1 MKLNAKIHGRAP
13 NETIHCAAAS
23 RTPER
28 PPPDEFG
35 VTHHDVL
42 FNEEEN
48 KIWCV
53 LDAPNKEA
61 VEKHHEKAGLTCEWI
76 REVESSRE

>member
-1 MKLNAKIHGRAP
+1 MPKYLDEHQMKPFTAQRLREAQKA
-13 NETIHCAAAS
+13 
-23 RTPER
+23 
-28 PPPDEFG
+28 PPDEFG

-42 FNEEEN
+42 FSEEEN

-61 VEKHHEKAGLTCEWI
+61 VEKHHEKAGLSCDWI
-76 REVESSRE
+76 REVESTKE

>member
-1 MKLNAKIHGRAP
+1 MPKYLDEHQMNPFTAEQLRELQNA
-13 NETIHCAAAS
+13 
-23 RTPER
+23 
-28 PPPDEFG
+28 PPDEFG

-42 FNEEEN
+42 FSEEKN

-61 VEKHHEKAGLTCEWI
+61 VEKHHEKAGLKCDWI
-76 REVESSRE
+76 REVESTRE

>member
-1 MKLNAKIHGRAP
+1 MPKYMDEHQMKPFTAQQLRELQSA
-13 NETIHCAAAS
+13 
-23 RTPER
+23 
-28 PPPDEFG
+28 PPDEFG

-42 FNEEEN
+42 FSEEEN

-61 VEKHHEKAGLTCEWI
+61 VEKHHAKAGLKCEWI
-76 REVESSRE
+76 REVESTRE

>member
-1 MKLNAKIHGRAP
+1 MPKYLDEHQMKPLTAKQLREAQNA
-13 NETIHCAAAS
+13 
-23 RTPER
+23 
-28 PPPDEFG
+28 PPDEFG

-42 FNEEEN
+42 FSKEEN

-61 VEKHHEKAGLTCEWI
+61 VEKHHEKAGLKCEWI
-76 REVESSRE
+76 REVESTRE

>member
-1 MKLNAKIHGRAP
+1 MPKYLDMHHMKPFTAQQLREAQKAP
-13 NETIHCAAAS
+13 E
-23 RTPER
+23 
-28 PPPDEFG
+28 DEFG

-42 FNEEEN
+42 FSEEEN

-61 VEKHHEKAGLTCEWI
+61 VEQHHEKAGIKCEWI
-76 REVESSRE
+76 REIESARE

>member
-1 MKLNAKIHGRAP
+1 MPKYLDEHQMKPLTAQQLREAQNA
-13 NETIHCAAAS
+13 
-23 RTPER
+23 
-28 PPPDEFG
+28 PPDEFG

-42 FNEEEN
+42 FSEEEN

-61 VEKHHEKAGLTCEWI
+61 VEKHHAKAGLKCDWI
-76 REVESSRE
+76 REVESTKE

>member
-1 MKLNAKIHGRAP
+1 MPKYLDEHQMKPLTAQPLREAQNA
-13 NETIHCAAAS
+13 
-23 RTPER
+23 
-28 PPPDEFG
+28 PPDEFG

-42 FNEEEN
+42 FSKEEN

-61 VEKHHEKAGLTCEWI
+61 VEKHHAKAGLKC
-76 REVESSRE
+76 

>member
-1 MKLNAKIHGRAP
+1 MPKYMDEHQMEPFTAEQLRELQNA
-13 NETIHCAAAS
+13 
-23 RTPER
+23 
-28 PPPDEFG
+28 PPDEFG

-48 KIWCV
+48 KIWCI

-61 VEKHHEKAGLTCEWI
+61 VEKHHEKAGLKCDWI
-76 REVESSRE
+76 REVKSTRE

>member
-1 MKLNAKIHGRAP
+1 MPKYMDEHQMEPFTAQQLRELQNA
-13 NETIHCAAAS
+13 
-23 RTPER
+23 
-28 PPPDEFG
+28 PPDEFG

-48 KIWCV
+48 KIWCI

-61 VEKHHEKAGLTCEWI
+61 IEKHHEKAGLKCDWI
-76 REVESSRE
+76 REVESTRE

>member
-1 MKLNAKIHGRAP
+1 MPKYMDEHQMDPFTAQQLRELQNA
-13 NETIHCAAAS
+13 
-23 RTPER
+23 
-28 PPPDEFG
+28 PPDEFG

-61 VEKHHEKAGLTCEWI
+61 VEKHHEKAGLKCDWI
-76 REVESSRE
+76 REVESTRE

>member
-1 MKLNAKIHGRAP
+1 MPKYLDEHQMNPFTAEQLRELQNA
-13 NETIHCAAAS
+13 
-23 RTPER
+23 
-28 PPPDEFG
+28 PPDEFG

-42 FNEEEN
+42 FSEEEN

-61 VEKHHEKAGLTCEWI
+61 VEKHHEKAGLKCDWI
-76 REVESSRE
+76 REVESTRE

>member
-1 MKLNAKIHGRAP
+1 MPKYMDEHQMEPFTAEQLRELQNA
-13 NETIHCAAAS
+13 
-23 RTPER
+23 
-28 PPPDEFG
+28 PPDEFG

-61 VEKHHEKAGLTCEWI
+61 VEKHHEKAGLKCDWI
-76 REVESSRE
+76 REVESTKE

>member
-1 MKLNAKIHGRAP
+1 MPKYLDEHQMKPFTAQRLREVQNA
-13 NETIHCAAAS
+13 
-23 RTPER
+23 
-28 PPPDEFG
+28 PPDEFG

-42 FNEEEN
+42 FSEEEN

-61 VEKHHEKAGLTCEWI
+61 VEKHHEKAGLKCEWI
-76 REVESSRE
+76 REVESTRE

>member
-1 MKLNAKIHGRAP
+1 MPKYLDEHQMKTFTAQQLRELQNA
-13 NETIHCAAAS
+13 
-23 RTPER
+23 
-28 PPPDEFG
+28 PPDEFG

-42 FNEEEN
+42 FSEEEN

-61 VEKHHEKAGLTCEWI
+61 VEKHHEKAGLKCDWI
-76 REVESSRE
+76 REVESTKE